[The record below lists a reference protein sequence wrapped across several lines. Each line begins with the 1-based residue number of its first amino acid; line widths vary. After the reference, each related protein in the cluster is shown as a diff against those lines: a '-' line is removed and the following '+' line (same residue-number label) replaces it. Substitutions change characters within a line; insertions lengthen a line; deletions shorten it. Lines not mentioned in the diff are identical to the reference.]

1 MVLSE
6 AFHVNG
12 QVRPSAQ
19 GQYMLGSFL
28 VYGVWHSY
36 SFCFTCMEYQ
46 CMSLGSLY
54 QAYIEFI

>member
-1 MVLSE
+1 MDKSGLQHKVDS
-6 AFHVNG
+6 
-12 QVRPSAQ
+12 
-19 GQYMLGSFL
+19 QYMLGSFL